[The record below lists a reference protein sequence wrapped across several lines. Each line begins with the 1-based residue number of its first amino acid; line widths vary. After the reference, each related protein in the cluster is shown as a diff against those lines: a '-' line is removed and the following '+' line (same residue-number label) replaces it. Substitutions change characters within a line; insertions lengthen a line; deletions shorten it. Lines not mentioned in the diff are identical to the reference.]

1 MPHSDKSIKIYNEI
15 NFIHNI
21 DKKLAENITLNL
33 TLKNKSKINWIFKA
47 IKISDDD
54 FSSSV
59 IDISKQ
65 NNSLNILLFL
75 NNFSQKKMNFLK
87 IIMKNYGKK
96 LIIISSKSNSIEKD
110 ESIFYCKIDKNL
122 RNIENK
128 ILKTITLI

>member
-75 NNFSQKKMNFLK
+75 NDFSQKKMDFLK

-96 LIIISSKSNSIEKD
+96 LIIISSKSSSIEKD

-122 RNIENK
+122 RNIESK

>member
-1 MPHSDKSIKIYNEI
+1 
-15 NFIHNI
+15 
-21 DKKLAENITLNL
+21 
-33 TLKNKSKINWIFKA
+33 
-47 IKISDDD
+47 
-54 FSSSV
+54 
-59 IDISKQ
+59 
-65 NNSLNILLFL
+65 
-75 NNFSQKKMNFLK
+75 MNFLK

>member
-21 DKKLAENITLNL
+21 DKKLAEDITLNL
-33 TLKNKSKINWIFKA
+33 TLKNKSKIKWIFKA

-59 IDISKQ
+59 IDVSKQ

-75 NNFSQKKMNFLK
+75 NNFSQKKMDFLK